1 MNFLSK
7 HFKKNSEYDNGYYP
21 EDYYEEEN
29 NNVDYTEDGYDS
41 GIYEEDTVVDG
52 AAFEMKLITPKDYS
66 DREEIARCL
75 VNGNAVFLN
84 IELLDRASIIR
95 LMDYL
100 SGVIYV
106 IEGKVKWSNSSSVI
120 FAPKNVNISGIED
133 EEPVAE
139 TEEEP
144 VADEEATED
153 YYG

>member
-1 MNFLSK
+1 MNFFK
-7 HFKKNSEYDNGYYP
+7 HFKKNSDYEENYDGYYGD
-21 EDYYEEEN
+21 DYYGEDTANEA
-29 NNVDYTEDGYDS
+29 DDGYVADDYDD
-41 GIYEEDTVVDG
+41 GVVDG
-52 AAFEMKLITPKDYS
+52 TAFEMKLITPKDYS

-95 LMDYL
+95 MMDYL

-133 EEPVAE
+133 DQAEEVAE
-139 TEEEP
+139 EEVES
-144 VADEEATED
+144 EEVISEE